1 MVDYAENKPLSE
13 IFNINPEDYT
23 DVSIETLSFSVR
35 VHNRLNEKHIKSVKD
50 LLMVD
55 VDFLK
60 NIKGF
65 GVNCINQVFS
75 YCERLA
81 QSRGYEKTEQSILK
95 YDFFVSNRD
104 AIAMGDFSFA
114 ESSNLSEDGKL
125 QLTNIKEAFN
135 IFGAD
140 LIYECVHSPEKII
153 G

>member
-13 IFNINPEDYT
+13 LFNINPEDYT

-81 QSRGYEKTEQSILK
+81 QSRGYDKTDQSILK
-95 YDFFVSNRD
+95 YDFLLQIEMLLPW
-104 AIAMGDFSFA
+104 AIFLLL
-114 ESSNLSEDGKL
+114 NLVTFLKMK
-125 QLTNIKEAFN
+125 NCN
-135 IFGAD
+135 
-140 LIYECVHSPEKII
+140 
-153 G
+153 